1 MRFRER
7 SKTQSRSTAAS
18 KTTSHESSPS
28 SGAGLILEWMSLI
41 VAVATVCILPWLLGG
56 AIPKARLVLQVG
68 TTAAAALTLLARL
81 FSRRS
86 FSMPPIG
93 TWLLLGMAGVGI
105 VQLQPWMPSAISRMN
120 HSVHPEFRDYLPKTP
135 AASSEQFADLPAGLQ
150 QSPADSGSVAP
161 AMTRRHIAQ
170 WVAVALLLC
179 IVSDSLTKGRQLI
192 WILGLMSLNASLLTI
207 LSLQQLFNTG
217 SRGLAEPWIISKTLP
232 FGSFVNPNNAS
243 GWLLVHAAMAIG
255 LVIVVWGRNPAT
267 GWSRSFHKPSWQ
279 DQIFEAVAVVQ
290 HRIASL
296 NNLQI
301 LSIATV
307 VLLLTGVAATM
318 SRSGIV
324 AGISCLVVCA
334 ASRMQLRKSLLL
346 LIPFSILLGSVS
358 IFLTAFELD
367 TLVLAELTTLKDPVS
382 ESTSRLLHWSDSLGS
397 IRDFPFLGSGQGGY
411 AWSTLPYQRR
421 NSTAW
426 FMNADNQYVEILVES
441 GLIGFTLFAGFGILL
456 TFQSMQLILKQK
468 KAKAEEGLWT
478 YGTALGMAGMAM
490 MSSQAIVAF
499 FDFGIGLSSTMAAIA
514 VFGGILAA
522 VQINNQPALGPEPSQ
537 WFAMNGNLF
546 GWSLRLALV
555 ATVYGSISE
564 LRQADR
570 VYPAIVDAFRL
581 LDSPVTRKSLAQ
593 LPDLKEQLTSSSKQ
607 YPDNPVIWDLLVS
620 ISEAQFRL
628 RMIDDLSPTGA
639 SIDGNQL
646 QSAWSQLSPLEL
658 AQRIK
663 SLEKN
668 LPAND
673 IQQLKKKITALSIEF
688 PWQQIAGQA
697 SRQLPLAPGNAV
709 DAVAGA
715 ISIGNLNDVQLD
727 DLMAVRFTDPAGSR
741 WLYQCG
747 IACVIAGQPERAI
760 DFWKQSLQ
768 FSESY
773 RVTILVNAWQV
784 WTPAEVLVMFG
795 PTEYGAT
802 VRAAMAKPSPEIEA
816 GLWKLADAQWL
827 VIANAPTLDQRIQ
840 RANDLLRRAS
850 DEFAIQW
857 IDDCLLQFPEAL
869 ELRHMRA
876 DTLEKQGEL
885 EEAIAEWVRY
895 EYFNPKSKLPAAS
908 IQRLIEAR
916 NRL

>member
-7 SKTQSRSTAAS
+7 SKTQSRSAAAS
-18 KTTSHESSPS
+18 NTTGNEVLPS
-28 SGAGLILEWMSLI
+28 SGPGLVLEWASLL

-81 FSRRS
+81 VSRRS
-86 FSMPPIG
+86 FSMPPVG
-93 TWLLLGMAGVGI
+93 TWLLLGLAAVGI

-120 HSVHPEFRDYLPKTP
+120 RSVHPDFRDHLPQTNTT
-135 AASSEQFADLPAGLQ
+135 AATQSSDSQR
-150 QSPADSGSVAP
+150 SPADSGSTAP

-170 WVAVALLLC
+170 WAAVALLLC
-179 IVSDSLTKGRQLI
+179 IVSDSLTKGSQLI
-192 WILGLMSLNASLLTI
+192 WILGLMCLNASLLTI

-217 SRGLAEPWIISKTLP
+217 SRGLAEPWIVSKTLP

-243 GWLLVHAAMAIG
+243 GWLLVHVAMAIG
-255 LVIVVWGRNPAT
+255 LVIVVWGKNPAT
-267 GWSRSFHKPSWQ
+267 GWSRSFQRPSWK
-279 DQIFEAVAVVQ
+279 DQIFETVAIIQ
-290 HRIASL
+290 NRIASL

-301 LSIATV
+301 LSITTV
-307 VLLLTGVAATM
+307 VLLLTGVAATL

-334 ASRMQLRKSLLL
+334 ASRLQLRKSLLL
-346 LIPFSILLGSVS
+346 LIPFSILLGGVS

-382 ESTSRLLHWSDSLGS
+382 ESTGRLLHWSDSLGS
-397 IRDFPFLGSGQGGY
+397 MRDFPFLGSGQGGY

-441 GLIGFTLFAGFGILL
+441 GLIGFALFAGFGILL
-456 TFQSMQLILKQK
+456 TIQSMQLILNEK
-468 KAKAEEGLWT
+468 KLRAEEGFWK
-478 YGTALGMAGMAM
+478 YRTALGMAGMAM

-499 FDFGIGLSSTMAAIA
+499 FDFGIGLSSTMATIA

-522 VQINNQPALGPEPSQ
+522 VQINQPVRASEPRP
-537 WFAMNGNLF
+537 WFAVHGSIV

-564 LRQADR
+564 LRQADK
-570 VYPAIVDAFRL
+570 VYPAIVDSFRL
-581 LDSPVTRKSLAQ
+581 LDSPVTRSSLAR
-593 LPDLKEQLTSSSKQ
+593 LPDLKEQLSSSLKQ
-607 YPDNPVIWDLLVS
+607 YPDNPVIWDLLTS

-628 RMIDDLSPTGA
+628 RVIDELSPAGA
-639 SIDGNQL
+639 TVDDNQL
-646 QSAWSQLSPLEL
+646 QSAWSQLTPLEF
-658 AQRIK
+658 AQRIQ
-663 SLEKN
+663 SLKQN
-668 LPAND
+668 LPPED
-673 IQQLKKKITALSIEF
+673 FQQLQAKIVALSREF
-688 PWQQIAGQA
+688 PWQQIARQA
-697 SRQLPLAPGNAV
+697 SRLMPLAPGNAV

-715 ISIGNLNDVQLD
+715 ISTGNLDNVQLD
-727 DLMAVRFTDPAGSR
+727 ELIAVRFTDPAGSR
-741 WLYQCG
+741 WLYQSGMACL
-747 IACVIAGQPERAI
+747 IARQPGRAT

-773 RVTILVNAWQV
+773 RVNILVNALQV
-784 WTPAEVLVMFG
+784 WTPAEALEKFA
-795 PTEYGAT
+795 PIEYGAT
-802 VRAAMAKPSPEIEA
+802 VRAAMAKPSTELEA
-816 GLWKLADAQWL
+816 GLWNLAVAQWQK
-827 VIANAPTLDQRIQ
+827 VENAPTIDQRIQ
-840 RANDLLRRAS
+840 RANYLLRS
-850 DEFAIQW
+850 ETNESAIKW
-857 IDDCLLQFPEAL
+857 IDDCLLQFPETL

-876 DTLEKQGEL
+876 DTLEKQGKP

-895 EYFNPKSKLPAAS
+895 EYFNPKSSLPAAS
-908 IQRLIEAR
+908 IKRLIDAK

>member
-7 SKTQSRSTAAS
+7 SRTQSRSAAAS
-18 KTTSHESSPS
+18 TTTGNEVWPS
-28 SGAGLILEWMSLI
+28 SGLGLVLEWASLL
-41 VAVATVCILPWLLGG
+41 VAIATVCILPWLLGG

-68 TTAAAALTLLARL
+68 TTAAAALTLLARVV
-81 FSRRS
+81 SRRS
-86 FSMPPIG
+86 FSMPPVG
-93 TWLLLGMAGVGI
+93 TWLLLGMAAVGI

-120 HSVHPEFRDYLPKTP
+120 HSVHPEFRDHLPKSKTTS
-135 AASSEQFADLPAGLQ
+135 AVQLSGSQR
-150 QSPADSGSVAP
+150 SPADAGSTAP

-179 IVSDSLTKGRQLI
+179 IVSDSLTKGSQLI
-192 WILGLMSLNASLLTI
+192 WILGLLCLNASLLTI

-243 GWLLVHAAMAIG
+243 GWLLVHVAMAIG

-267 GWSRSFHKPSWQ
+267 GWSRSFQRPSWQ
-279 DQIFEAVAVVQ
+279 DQIFETLATIQ

-301 LSIATV
+301 LSITTV
-307 VLLLTGVAATM
+307 VLLLTGVAATL

-324 AGISCLVVCA
+324 AGVFCLVVCA

-346 LIPFSILLGSVS
+346 LIPFSILLGGVG

-441 GLIGFTLFAGFGILL
+441 GLIGFVLFAGFGILL
-456 TFQSMQLILKQK
+456 TIQSMRLILNEK
-468 KAKAEEGLWT
+468 KTRTDEGLWT
-478 YGTALGMAGMAM
+478 YRTALGMAGMAM

-499 FDFGIGLSSTMAAIA
+499 FDFGIGLSSTMATIA
-514 VFGGILAA
+514 VFGGILVA
-522 VQINNQPALGPEPSQ
+522 VQRNQQALQPETRP
-537 WFAMNGNLF
+537 WFAMNGSLVS
-546 GWSLRLALV
+546 WLLRLALV

-564 LRQADR
+564 LRQADK
-570 VYPAIVDAFRL
+570 VYPAIVDSFRL
-581 LDSPVTRKSLAQ
+581 LHSPVTRNSLAR
-593 LPDLKEQLTSSSKQ
+593 LPDLKEQLSSSLKQ
-607 YPDNPVIWDLLVS
+607 YPDNPVIWDLLAS

-628 RMIDDLSPTGA
+628 RVVDELSPA
-639 SIDGNQL
+639 SSTVSDNQL
-646 QSAWSQLSPLEL
+646 QSAWSQLNPLEF
-658 AQRIK
+658 AQRIE
-663 SLEKN
+663 SLKQN
-668 LPAND
+668 LPPED
-673 IQQLKKKITALSIEF
+673 FQQLREKVTELNVKF
-688 PWQQIAGQA
+688 PWQQIARQA
-697 SRQLPLAPGNAV
+697 SRLMPLAPGNAV
-709 DAVAGA
+709 DAAAGA
-715 ISIGNLNDVQLD
+715 IIAGSLDDGQLD
-727 DLMAVRFTDPAGSR
+727 ELKAVRFTAPAGSR
-741 WLYQCG
+741 WLYQSGMACL
-747 IACVIAGQPERAI
+747 IARQPERAT

-773 RVTILVNAWQV
+773 RVNILVNALQV
-784 WTPAEVLVMFG
+784 WTPAEALERFA
-795 PTEYGAT
+795 PIEYGAT
-802 VRAAMAKPSPEIEA
+802 VRAAMAKPSPELEA
-816 GLWKLADAQWL
+816 GLWKLADRQWPE
-827 VIANAPTLDQRIQ
+827 VANDPTIDQRIQ
-840 RANDLLRRAS
+840 RANYLLRRETNES
-850 DEFAIQW
+850 AIKW
-857 IDDCLLQFPEAL
+857 IDDCLQQLPETL

-876 DTLEKQGEL
+876 DTLEKQGKL
-885 EEAIAEWVRY
+885 EDAIAEWVRY
-895 EYFNPKSKLPAAS
+895 EYFDPKSSLPAAS
-908 IQRLIEAR
+908 IQRLIDAK

>member
-7 SKTQSRSTAAS
+7 STTQSRPAAAS
-18 KTTSHESSPS
+18 KITCNEVLPS
-28 SGAGLILEWMSLI
+28 SGVGLILEWTALI
-41 VAVATVCILPWLLGG
+41 VAVATVCVLPWLLGG

-81 FSRRS
+81 VSRRT
-86 FSMPPIG
+86 FLMPPVG
-93 TWLLLGMAGVGI
+93 TWLLLGMAAVGI

-120 HSVHPEFRDYLPKTP
+120 HSVHPEFRDHLPKTNTISATP
-135 AASSEQFADLPAGLQ
+135 QSGSQR
-150 QSPADSGSVAP
+150 SPADSGSVAP

-170 WVAVALLLC
+170 WAAVALLLC
-179 IVSDSLTKGRQLI
+179 IVSDSLTRSSQLI
-192 WILGLMSLNASLLTI
+192 WILGLMCLNASLLTI
-207 LSLQQLFNTG
+207 LSLLQLFNTG
-217 SRGLAEPWIISKTLP
+217 SRSLAELWIVSKTLP

-243 GWLLVHAAMAIG
+243 GWLLVHVAMAIG

-267 GWSRSFHKPSWQ
+267 GWSRSFQRPSWR
-279 DQIFEAVAVVQ
+279 DQIFETVTIIQ

-296 NNLQI
+296 NNLQM

-307 VLLLTGVAATM
+307 VLLLTGVAATL

-324 AGISCLVVCA
+324 AGISCLFVCA

-346 LIPFSILLGSVS
+346 LMPMSILLGGVS

-382 ESTSRLLHWSDSLGS
+382 ESTSRLLHWSDSLVS
-397 IRDFPFLGSGQGGY
+397 IKDFPFLGSGQGGY

-441 GLIGFTLFAGFGILL
+441 GLIGFALFAGFGILL
-456 TFQSMQLILKQK
+456 TIQSMQLILNEGKTRNDK
-468 KAKAEEGLWT
+468 GLWT
-478 YGTALGMAGMAM
+478 YRTALGMAGMAM

-514 VFGGILAA
+514 VFGGILTA
-522 VQINNQPALGPEPSQ
+522 VQINRPALQSEPKP
-537 WFAMNGNLF
+537 WFAMNGSIV

-564 LRQADR
+564 LRQADK
-570 VYPAIVDAFRL
+570 VYPAIVDSFRF
-581 LDSPVTRKSLAQ
+581 LDSPVTRNSLER
-593 LPDLKEQLTSSSKQ
+593 LPDLKEQLSSSLKQ
-607 YPDNPVIWDLLVS
+607 YPDNPVIWDLLAS

-628 RMIDDLSPTGA
+628 RVIDELSPAGA
-639 SIDGNQL
+639 KVDDNQL
-646 QSAWSQLSPLEL
+646 QIAWSQLTPLEF
-658 AQRIK
+658 AQRIE
-663 SLEKN
+663 SLKKN
-668 LPAND
+668 LPPND
-673 IQQLKKKITALSIEF
+673 IQQLQEKIKAFSRVF
-688 PWQQIAGQA
+688 PWQQIARQA
-697 SRQLPLAPGNAV
+697 SRLMPLAPGNAV
-709 DAVAGA
+709 DAAAGA
-715 ISIGNLNDVQLD
+715 ISAGNLDDVQLD
-727 DLMAVRFTDPAGSR
+727 ELIAVRFTDPAGSR

-747 IACVIAGQPERAI
+747 MACLIVRQPERAA

-773 RVTILVNAWQV
+773 RVNILVNALQV
-784 WTPAEVLVMFG
+784 WP
-795 PTEYGAT
+795 PTEALEKFAPIEYGAI
-802 VRAAMAKPSPEIEA
+802 VRAAMAKPSPELEA
-816 GLWKLADAQWL
+816 GLWKLAVAQWPE
-827 VIANAPTLDQRIQ
+827 VANTPTIDQRIQ
-840 RANDLLRRAS
+840 RANYLLRCETNES
-850 DEFAIQW
+850 AIQW
-857 IDDCLLQFPEAL
+857 IDDCLLQFPETL

-876 DTLEKQGEL
+876 DILEKQGKL

-895 EYFNPKSKLPAAS
+895 EYFNPKSSLPAVS
-908 IQRLIEAR
+908 IKRLIDAK